1 MKITIEKK
9 DLVEIEISLPRYA
22 RSGSHYYKIEE
33 NQTTVL
39 FVSDME
45 HSFTAYGYMSKYPL
59 SYMVITEDEFSIA
72 FEKLK
77 SKINLI

>member
-9 DLVEIEISLPRYA
+9 EMVEIEISFPRYA
-22 RSGSHYYKIEE
+22 RNGSHYYKIEE

-45 HSFTAYGYMSKYPL
+45 HSFTVHGYMSKYPL
-59 SYMVITEDEFSIA
+59 SYMVITENEFSA
-72 FEKLK
+72 ALEELK

>member
-9 DLVEIEISLPRYA
+9 EMVEIEISFPRYA

-33 NQTTVL
+33 NQTIVL

-45 HSFTAYGYMSKYPL
+45 HSFTVHGYMSKYPL
-59 SYMVITEDEFSIA
+59 YYMVITEDEFNTA
-72 FEKLK
+72 FEELK